1 MRRSIIVAMDQDGL
15 IGVDGRLPW
24 GRSLRSE
31 LRRFRELTLGKPV
44 ILGRKTHES
53 IGPPLAGRVNLV
65 LSRDANYRADG
76 CVVVRSLEE
85 ALAAAQDARC
95 EEVMIAGG
103 REVYADALTKELCD
117 RIYLSTVAHRFASE
131 GERVTFPRDWPG
143 EWRRGEPE
151 HHPAD
156 AQNAY
161 AWDFRVVDR
170 VRQTRSNSVAIP

>member
-44 ILGRKTHES
+44 ILGRKTYES
-53 IGPPLAGRVNLV
+53 IGHPLAERINLV
-65 LSRDANYRADG
+65 LSRDPDYRVEG
-76 CVVVRSLEE
+76 CTVVRSLED
-85 ALAAAQDARC
+85 ALAVA
-95 EEVMIAGG
+95 EETCRDEAMIAGG
-103 REVYADALTKELCD
+103 REVYAEALSKRLCD
-117 RIYLSTVAHRFASE
+117 RVYLSTVAHRFETE
-131 GERVTFPRDWPG
+131 GTRVTFPSEWPG
-143 EWRRGEPE
+143 AWRWSAPE

-161 AWDFRVVDR
+161 AWDSCVIDR
-170 VRQTRSNSVAIP
+170 LDQTRSNTVAMP